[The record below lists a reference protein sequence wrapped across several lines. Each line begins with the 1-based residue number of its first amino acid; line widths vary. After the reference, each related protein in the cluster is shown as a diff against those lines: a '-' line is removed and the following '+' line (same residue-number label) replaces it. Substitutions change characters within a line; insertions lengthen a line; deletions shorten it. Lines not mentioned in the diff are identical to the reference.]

1 MGGDKKVPVKI
12 LHDTAA
18 SDSFIQLLVLP
29 FLKESDTGCLVPLL
43 GMGMKILQVHTS
55 GRWRASNIANWGHY
69 ICVGKWLCRR
79 SRLGWSSAACP
90 AAHPKNSQLKVLVGF
105 VFPCDPRS
113 YVVRSNCSLF
123 SQGKLVSGR
132 DQTKS
137 NSKISWLSNIRE
149 NWLQPVRG
157 APPGANPLAEHHSFR
172 VLPEDWEGCLCVTE
186 SHWGEG
192 SDCCLCLHTEWQ
204 LENLAFLESSAL

>member
-1 MGGDKKVPVKI
+1 MPAMHVLLLLSTTTYKITTYMLKMAIYLNPNVVADGTNVTKVTFLSEGRQEGYNWAGLFLPFDSDGFVSLMGGDKKVPVKI

-55 GRWRASNIANWGHY
+55 GCWRASNIANWGHY

-79 SRLGWSSAACP
+79 SRLGWSSAAGP

-113 YVVRSNCSLF
+113 YVVRSNCSL
-123 SQGKLVSGR
+123 
-132 DQTKS
+132 
-137 NSKISWLSNIRE
+137 
-149 NWLQPVRG
+149 
-157 APPGANPLAEHHSFR
+157 
-172 VLPEDWEGCLCVTE
+172 
-186 SHWGEG
+186 
-192 SDCCLCLHTEWQ
+192 
-204 LENLAFLESSAL
+204 